1 MGRFFNQIATI
12 NVLYVKDM
20 PIFAHLLEMINSEG
34 EVIVRG
40 GDTDELNHVLETLQN
55 KGARI
60 VDVKIDASF
69 NESCSE
75 VHRVYLVLYEAQEKI
90 TI

>member
-1 MGRFFNQIATI
+1 
-12 NVLYVKDM
+12 M

-34 EVIVRG
+34 EVMVRG
-40 GDTDELNHVLETLQN
+40 GDTDELNRVLEFLQK
-55 KGARI
+55 KGGRI
-60 VDVKIDASF
+60 IDVKMDASF

-90 TI
+90 AIEP